1 MLIRTHMLIMHTHM
15 LTANTHTRAD
25 TCTHVLTHAQYT
37 HTHMCRCSHAH
48 ACSHTHMHTLSCMP
62 ARSHAEGRARQTLRR
77 LQGRHDPG
85 DGGSQPP
92 PPRPRASRTHGR
104 AGLSINPVQRA
115 LDSET
120 RCHQPRRPLARRA
133 RRPRASLTPVPRDR
147 RGPARALNLSVY
159 ETITG
164 PCLAARPDPRL

>member
-37 HTHMCRCSHAH
+37 HPHMCRCSHAH

-77 LQGRHDPG
+77 LQGGTTRETGEASG
-85 DGGSQPP
+85 DAARAAPAPTSATASVPHT
-92 PPRPRASRTHGR
+92 RPRRTLHKSRPTSSR
-104 AGLSINPVQRA
+104 QRNA
-115 LDSET
+115 LPSAET
-120 RCHQPRRPLARRA
+120 ATC
-133 RRPRASLTPVPRDR
+133 S
-147 RGPARALNLSVY
+147 
-159 ETITG
+159 
-164 PCLAARPDPRL
+164 AARFALRSHLSPVTAGARPGHLISLFMKQSRDPV